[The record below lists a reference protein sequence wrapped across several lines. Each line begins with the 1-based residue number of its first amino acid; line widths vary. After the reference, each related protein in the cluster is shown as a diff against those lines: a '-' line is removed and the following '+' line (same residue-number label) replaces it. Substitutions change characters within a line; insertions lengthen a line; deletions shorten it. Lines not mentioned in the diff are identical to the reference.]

1 MVGILEDQF
10 HETGVYFK
18 TSKILLIFQVESMCQ
33 MWHPLP
39 FEQSNQMVQRF
50 RLKIL
55 NPNPDTYRIF

>member
-18 TSKILLIFQVESMCQ
+18 TSKIRLIFQVESMCQ
-33 MWHPLP
+33 TFNKVTKWL
-39 FEQSNQMVQRF
+39 VQPF

-55 NPNPDTYRIF
+55 NPNPDT

>member
-33 MWHPLP
+33 MWHP